1 MRNLHSRFA
10 TYELYTYTVSF
21 SSEDNAFI
29 SECLELPG
37 LKAHGDSQAEAI
49 NECKV
54 AASAALEILKD
65 HREAPPIPFDEQRF
79 SGRLA
84 LRMSPEEH
92 RALAVESARE
102 RVSLN
107 HLILTRSLRRI

>member
-65 HREAPPIPFDEQRF
+65 NREAPPIPFDESFGLKNVARRA
-79 SGRLA
+79 S
-84 LRMSPEEH
+84 SPCG
-92 RALAVESARE
+92 
-102 RVSLN
+102 
-107 HLILTRSLRRI
+107 